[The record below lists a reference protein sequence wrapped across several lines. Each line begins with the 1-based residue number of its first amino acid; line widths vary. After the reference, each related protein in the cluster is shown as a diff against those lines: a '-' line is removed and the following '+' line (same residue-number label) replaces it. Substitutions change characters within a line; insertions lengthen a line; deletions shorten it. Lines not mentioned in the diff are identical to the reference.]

1 MSNLKNA
8 YYLRELITSGPSDKI
23 TDSTVSEFQFEV
35 QA

>member
-8 YYLRELITSGPSDKI
+8 YYLRELITSGQSDKI
-23 TDSTVSEFQFEV
+23 TGSVIREFQFEV